1 MKQAYLS
8 ITFLLLALVVTLPAQ
23 AKTPAPAD
31 TTLLDDLLAYW
42 SLDESSGTRY
52 DSHTRDV
59 DLSDYDGTTGVT
71 GVVGDAA
78 FLDRDEGTNGSYLN
92 ASATLADT
100 LSMGTGDYAIA
111 FWARIDSIISNN
123 MGLVHMGSGGVSGAS
138 VYTGSNGRIHATMR
152 DDASQLRA
160 DASYDWA
167 SNLGTWIFIVA
178 NYDRDGDLTIY
189 VDGVDKGST
198 DISAKQDSSIM
209 MNVGLTLAYRESERL
224 HGALDELGIWGRS
237 LTQSEITWLYNSGNG
252 RSYGDVVGLDDQLFS
267 YWSLDESS
275 GTRYDSH
282 TRDVDLSD
290 YDGTTGVTGVVGDAA
305 FLDRDEGTN
314 GSYLNASATLAD
326 TLSMGTGDYAIAFW
340 ARIDSIISNNMGLV
354 HMGSGGV
361 SGASVYTGSNGRI
374 HATMRDDASQLRAD
388 ASYDWASNL
397 GTWIFIVANYDR
409 DGDLTI
415 YVDGVDKGSTDIS
428 AKQDSS
434 IMMNVGLTLAY
445 RESERLHGA
454 LDELG
459 IWGRSLTQSEITWL
473 YNSGN
478 GRSYGDFCTDAST
491 CNTGSGSQARGGE
504 LTLDAPTD
512 ELPQTL
518 SLGHY
523 PNPFNP
529 QATIT
534 YDLPTDAP
542 VRLEVFDLLGRRVAL
557 LVDAPVRA
565 GTHQVRFDG
574 SRLASGL
581 YLYRMQAL
589 GQVRTGR
596 MLLVK

>member
-59 DLSDYDGTTGVT
+59 DLADHDTVTAITGIQGNAAFFDETNGTNGAYLS
-71 GVVGDAA
+71 GDAA
-78 FLDRDEGTNGSYLN
+78 DYD
-92 ASATLADT
+92 TLA
-100 LSMGTGDYAIA
+100 LGTGDYALA
-111 FWARIDSIISNN
+111 FWARVDTLFGQFNGFFSTGAWSTTNP
-123 MGLVHMGSGGVSGAS
+123 GVNVA
-138 VYTGSNGRIHATMR
+138 MR
-152 DDASQLRA
+152 DANGAFYAFISDGNIRKDLSVAGPSL
-160 DASYDWA
+160 D
-167 SNLGTWIFIVA
+167 TWFFAVV
-178 NYDRDGDLTIY
+178 NYDRDGDMTIY
-189 VDGVDKGST
+189 LDGVEKGSL
-198 DISAKQDSSIM
+198 DISALADSSI
-209 MNVGLTLAYRESERL
+209 VGNRINMSPQFTERL
-224 HGALDELGIWGRS
+224 HGAMDEMGVWGRT
-237 LTQSEITWLYNSGNG
+237 LTQSEITWLYNVGNG
-252 RSYGDVVGLDDQLFS
+252 RTYGDIVGLKDSLLA
-267 YWSLDESS
+267 YWPLDESS

-290 YDGTTGVTGVVGDAA
+290 VDTVTAIAGIVDDAA
-305 FLDRDEGTN
+305 FFDAATTGGD
-314 GSYLNASATLAD
+314 GSYLNGDAADYDTLA
-326 TLSMGTGDYAIAFW
+326 MGTGDYAVAFW
-340 ARIDSIISNNMGLV
+340 GRADSLFGQYNGFFSTGAWSATNP
-354 HMGSGGV
+354 GV
-361 SGASVYTGSNGRI
+361 NVA
-374 HATMRDDASQLRAD
+374 MRDANGAFYAFLSDGNTRKELSVAGPSLK
-388 ASYDWASNL
+388 
-397 GTWIFIVANYDR
+397 TWFFAVVNFDR
-409 DGDLTI
+409 DGDMTVYL
-415 YVDGVDKGSTDIS
+415 DGVEKGSVDIS
-428 AKQDSS
+428 TLADSS
-434 IMMNVGLTLAY
+434 IVGNRLTFSA
-445 RESERLHGA
+445 EFTERLRGA
-454 LDELG
+454 MDEAG
-459 IWGRSLTQSEITWL
+459 VWGRTLTQSEITWL

-478 GRSYGDFCTDAST
+478 GRTYGDFCTDAST